1 MTDEQTEILKE
12 ILLEL
17 RKLHEDMIEIKDG
30 IESLESTVKIFSS

>member
-17 RKLHEDMIEIKDG
+17 RKLHEDLIEIKEA

>member
-1 MTDEQTEILKE
+1 MADEQTEILKE

-17 RKLHEDMIEIKDG
+17 RRLHEDLIEIKDG

>member
-17 RKLHEDMIEIKDG
+17 RKLHEDLIEIKDG

>member
-17 RKLHEDMIEIKDG
+17 RKLHEDLIEVKDG

>member
-1 MTDEQTEILKE
+1 MTDEQTEILKQ

-17 RKLHEDMIEIKDG
+17 RKLHEDLIEVKDG